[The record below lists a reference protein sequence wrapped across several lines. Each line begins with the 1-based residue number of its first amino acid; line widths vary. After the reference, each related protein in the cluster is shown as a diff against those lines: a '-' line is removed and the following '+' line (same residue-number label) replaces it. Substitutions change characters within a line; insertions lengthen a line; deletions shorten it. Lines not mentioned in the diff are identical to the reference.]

1 MANLSDT
8 LGTFM
13 QNMMSQSGENRVGNV
28 LKDLQANLGNMVN
41 SQGGASGI
49 LANVMDKAK
58 STLGSAAQN
67 PAQAAG
73 LGAVLGSLLGGGS
86 SSVSGAVKGGA
97 MALLAGVAYK
107 AFTEAGKGPAVAQ
120 GGVPQFTGGAVPV
133 GMKTPETPAEAQV
146 LANNAELIMRGMINA
161 AKADGEVSAEEI
173 MRIVGKLKEA
183 GMDGDAEAWIMKELR
198 QPLDLDAFVAQ
209 IPNQEAAAQIYAASL
224 LAIEVDTPQE
234 QAYLAD
240 LAKKTG
246 LDAAVV
252 ANIQQTLGV
261 KV

>member
-49 LANVMDKAK
+49 LANVLDKAK

-97 MALLAGVAYK
+97 WRCSPVSPTRRSPRRGK
-107 AFTEAGKGPAVAQ
+107 APRSRKRASRSSPAAPCRS
-120 GGVPQFTGGAVPV
+120 G
-133 GMKTPETPAEAQV
+133 
-146 LANNAELIMRGMINA
+146 
-161 AKADGEVSAEEI
+161 
-173 MRIVGKLKEA
+173 
-183 GMDGDAEAWIMKELR
+183 
-198 QPLDLDAFVAQ
+198 
-209 IPNQEAAAQIYAASL
+209 
-224 LAIEVDTPQE
+224 
-234 QAYLAD
+234 
-240 LAKKTG
+240 
-246 LDAAVV
+246 
-252 ANIQQTLGV
+252 
-261 KV
+261 